1 MEYPES
7 SKPQHNKKQN
17 KSLIVKMKFV
27 TKGVPI
33 VEFIGFNSKMYS
45 FVKED
50 DEGQLKTKG

>member
-1 MEYPES
+1 
-7 SKPQHNKKQN
+7 
-17 KSLIVKMKFV
+17 MKFV

-33 VEFIGFNSKMYS
+33 VEFIGLNSKIYS